1 MRAEAA
7 KDKSK
12 KHDFEAG
19 IGNIQH
25 GMSLGA
31 DNQKEVAITAQQQC
45 QLQQQSKDSKILRI
59 NQSSVKSIPWRFTK
73 IMQSL

>member
-12 KHDFEAG
+12 KCDFEAG
-19 IGNIQH
+19 IGDIQL

-31 DNQKEVAITAQQQC
+31 DN
-45 QLQQQSKDSKILRI
+45 
-59 NQSSVKSIPWRFTK
+59 
-73 IMQSL
+73 